1 MRTLLRVFF
10 HLLYH
15 PFAFAYD
22 LVAGIVSFGHWK
34 EWVLEVVPFIQG
46 TRTLEIGH
54 GPGHLHR
61 FLLRRGLVAVALDE
75 SATMSRLARRQ
86 VIAAQASRQP
96 SALSHSQPRSQH
108 SGYAQINL
116 TRGLAQALPF
126 RDGAFE
132 TVIATFPA
140 EYIADPRT
148 LSEVRRCLSDGG
160 RFVVLPAALPK
171 NRLLA
176 WLFRVTGQAPSDA
189 VQVIQKKLQEP
200 LIQAAFETKMHVVEK
215 PSGTLIIIV
224 AEKKEKYVQKT
235 S

>member
-1 MRTLLRVFF
+1 MKTLLRVFF

-15 PFAFAYD
+15 SFAFTYD
-22 LVAGIVSFGHWK
+22 LVAGIVSLGHWR
-34 EWVLEVVPFIQG
+34 EWILEVVPFIHG

-75 SATMSRLARRQ
+75 SAAMSRLARRRALAKDADQ
-86 VIAAQASRQP
+86 LAAPSHMQP
-96 SALSHSQPRSQH
+96 SQH
-108 SGYAQINL
+108 PGCTQINL

-132 TVIATFPA
+132 TVLATFPA
-140 EYIADPRT
+140 EYIADPQT

-160 RFVVLPAALPK
+160 RFVVLPAALPR

-189 VQVIQKKLQEP
+189 VQVIQQKLQEP
-200 LIQAAFETKMHVVEK
+200 FIQAAFETKMHVLERT
-215 PSGTLIIIV
+215 SGTLIIVV